1 LTKQEILI
9 ELARIRTPILYDAI
23 EKFDVRPR
31 TEGIMDPSIRSLLP
45 SLGPMIGY
53 ACTGKVVGADPPI
66 EGEPVVAWRNVWEL
80 AQKSP
85 SPTVMVAQD
94 LDNPPARSCAWGDVA
109 ASVMLQLGVV
119 GAVTNGGV
127 RDLSEVEQLGF
138 QLFAPAAVVGHAH
151 TRWVEINEPVQV
163 GSLVVHP
170 GDLIHGDEHG
180 VMTIP
185 QEIPLEDLLVFV
197 HKFLASEKTIVD
209 YCQGPDFDID
219 TLCQV
224 IEEHNRRTS
233 RHMS

>member
-1 LTKQEILI
+1 MDKAVLTCALNGVLTNPKTHPVPV
-9 ELARIRTPILYDAI
+9 TPEQMAASAKEAFDAGASVMHVHYRMQD
-23 EKFDVRPR
+23 EDHGHFPSW
-31 TEGIMDPSIRSLLP
+31 DP
-45 SLGPMIGY
+45 
-53 ACTGKVVGADPPI
+53 
-66 EGEPVVAWRNVWEL
+66 
-80 AQKSP
+80 
-85 SPTVMVAQD
+85 
-94 LDNPPARSCAWGDVA
+94 DVA
-109 ASVMLQLGVV
+109 ASLMLQLEVV

-127 RDLSEVEQLGF
+127 RDLPEVEQLGF

-224 IEEHNRRTS
+224 MEEHNRRTS
-233 RHMS
+233 EHMS